1 MLDMAS
7 FNTALS
13 TILLSLCCFCCQI
26 SAYMQDNS
34 KKTFNTNGLVPTDL
48 TPLKDASIALTKRKN
63 CATAEALTSYKYG
76 SFIAIENKLLNL
88 DILDEQNKPTE
99 VFSATADITSIFVT
113 KQYIFACDQ
122 SNKLYKYNRNTK
134 KIDTLQLVGNVYTY
148 LLDTKSNHNK
158 KENLLFVTYSDGTI
172 SCINTKDMY
181 VIWKQKSIS
190 NVKHYELH
198 TVATPEHIF
207 AALKP
212 NTLSIL
218 DKRNGSI
225 VLELPFPNHAY
236 TSLHFDQ
243 NNQIIYAASDRSFA
257 ILDTKNSYKVLKAMP
272 LIAKK
277 VLFTK
282 QSNTGKNGIVLF
294 IQTAHNI
301 EQIDLS
307 NMVIQK
313 IFGVEND
320 RIHHFA
326 LHKYKKLL
334 VVLGDKNTYILI
346 KKGKN
351 KPQQFE
357 LYQAQEAEGVFLTE
371 AQNKVKLWH
380 SGYLNNSIETYI
392 LPDSTA
398 VKITKS

>member
-7 FNTALS
+7 FHTVLS
-13 TILLSLCCFCCQI
+13 TILLSVCCFCCQI
-26 SAYMQDNS
+26 SAYIQDNS
-34 KKTFNTNGLVPTDL
+34 KKTFNTNGLTPTEL
-48 TPLKDASIALTKRKN
+48 IPIKDASIALTKRKN
-63 CATAEALTSYKYG
+63 CATAEALTSDKYG
-76 SFIAIENKLLNL
+76 SFIATENKILNL
-88 DILDEQNKPTE
+88 DILNEQNKPTE
-99 VFSATADITSIFVT
+99 VFSTTTDITSIFVT

-134 KIDTLQLVGNVYTY
+134 QIDTLQLVGNVYTY
-148 LLDTKSNHNK
+148 LLDTKSNHSK

-181 VIWKQKSIS
+181 VVWKQKSIS

-207 AALKP
+207 AVLKP

-218 DKRNGSI
+218 NKRNGSI
-225 VLELPFPNHAY
+225 MLELPFPNHAY
-236 TSLHFDQ
+236 TKLYFNQ
-243 NNQIIYAASDRSFA
+243 NKQIIYGASDRSFV
-257 ILDTKNSYKVLKAMP
+257 ILDPKNSYKVLKAMP

-282 QSNTGKNGIVLF
+282 QSNTGGSGIVLF

-307 NMVIQK
+307 NMVAEK
-313 IFGVEND
+313 IFGIEND

-334 VVLGDKNTYILI
+334 VVLGDKNTYII
-346 KKGKN
+346 KKGKS
-351 KPQQFE
+351 KKQQFE
-357 LYQAQEAEGVFLTE
+357 LYQTQTAEGVFLNE
-371 AQNKVKLWH
+371 NQNQVKLWH
-380 SGYLNNSIETYI
+380 AGYLNNSIETYV